1 MWLAIFG
8 AVLAVSA
15 GGAVYLICGS
25 HRFSLI
31 KKLGEKHKLL
41 SWIAAAAIPAVICG
55 SWCIV
60 NIWSVAIVMI
70 HLFIFWMLCDLVVK
84 IVRMIS
90 GKKSE
95 KNWAGAAAIA
105 ITAVY
110 LAFGWYFAHH
120 IDITNYQLSSDK
132 IKGQGVRIALI
143 ADSHLG
149 ITLDGEKFAEQM
161 KRIDECKPD
170 IVIVAGDYV
179 DDESKRSDMERSCQ
193 ALGEINAKYGVYF
206 VFGNHDKG
214 YYSEGYRD
222 FSEDDL
228 RKSLTS
234 NGVII
239 LEDEICSIGDDFL
252 LVGRNDRSNK
262 ERLTMEELVND
273 IDKSKYCIVSD
284 HQPNDY
290 DAEAD
295 AGADLVLSG
304 HTHGGPLFP
313 AGQIGVLFGANDA
326 FYGLEHRK
334 DTDFIVTSGISGWAL
349 PFKTGTKSEIVIVDI
364 NRQN

>member
-31 KKLGEKHKLL
+31 RKLGEKHKLL

-132 IKGQGVRIALI
+132 IKGQGMRIALI

-149 ITLDGEKFAEQM
+149 ITLDGEKFAEQAE
-161 KRIDECKPD
+161 RISSLSPD
-170 IVIVAGDYV
+170 AVIVAGDFV
-179 DDESKRSDMERSCQ
+179 DDDAKRVDMERACQ
-193 ALGEINAKYGVYF
+193 ALGEIKSKYGVFYT
-206 VFGNHDKG
+206 FGNHDKG
-214 YYSEGYRD
+214 YYPEGYRD
-222 FSEDDL
+222 FSEADL
-228 RKSLTS
+228 RNSLTS
-234 NGVII
+234 NGINI
-239 LEDEICSIGDDFL
+239 LEDEIYPLNDDFL
-252 LVGRNDRSNK
+252 LIGRLDRSYVD
-262 ERLTMEELVND
+262 RMSM
-273 IDKSKYCIVSD
+273 DKLMKNADRSKYSIVAD

-313 AGQIGVLFGANDA
+313 AGQIGVLMGANDS
-326 FYGLEHRK
+326 FYGLERRK

>member
-120 IDITNYQLSSDK
+120 IDITNYQLSSGK

-161 KRIDECKPD
+161 KRIDECEPD
-170 IVIVAGDYV
+170 IVVVAGDFV
-179 DDESKRSDMERSCQ
+179 DDDSCRADMERSCQ
-193 ALGEINAKYGVYF
+193 ALGEINSKYGVYF

-326 FYGLEHRK
+326 YYGLEHRK

>member
-105 ITAVY
+105 VTAVY

-120 IDITNYQLSSDK
+120 IDITNYQLRSDK
-132 IKGQGVRIALI
+132 IKGQGMRIALI

-222 FSEDDL
+222 FSEDDI

-313 AGQIGVLFGANDA
+313 AGQIGVLMGANDS

>member
-31 KKLGEKHKLL
+31 RKLGEKHKLL

-90 GKKSE
+90 GKKFE

-170 IVIVAGDYV
+170 IVVVAGDFV
-179 DDESKRSDMERSCQ
+179 DDDSCKADMERSCQ
-193 ALGEINAKYGVYF
+193 ALGEINSKYGVYF

-234 NGVII
+234 NGIII
-239 LEDEICSIGDDFL
+239 LEDEICPIGDDFL

>member
-132 IKGQGVRIALI
+132 IKGQGMRIALI

-161 KRIDECKPD
+161 KRIDECEPD
-170 IVIVAGDYV
+170 IVVVAGDFV
-179 DDESKRSDMERSCQ
+179 DDDSCKADMERSCQ

-222 FSEDDL
+222 FSEEDL